1 MNLDVLDLTKSADNR
16 RCGECTLCCTLLPVK
31 SLGKGANTRCA
42 HARGLGCN
50 IYRKE
55 GFPGECALWNCRWL
69 INDDAGDL
77 QRPDRC
83 HYVIDI
89 VPDFVRA
96 ENNESR
102 AQVPIPIIQIWC
114 DPRYP
119 DAHRDPA
126 LRAWIIRQT
135 GFAALVRYNDRDA
148 LFLLPPTM
156 SDTGE
161 WEEVGGNRNRV
172 EEGTHRASEIAA
184 VLHGAGIGV
193 KVEVK
198 RH

>member
-1 MNLDVLDLTKSADNR
+1 MNTNILDLTKTADNR

-31 SLGKGANTRCA
+31 ALGKGANTRCA
-42 HARGLGCN
+42 HQRGLGCN

-77 QRPDRC
+77 QRPDRS

-89 VPDFVRA
+89 VPDFVTTGDTRA
-96 ENNESR
+96 IK
-102 AQVPIPIIQIWC
+102 IPIVQVWC

-126 LRAWIIRQT
+126 LRAWIIRQR
-135 GFAALVRYNDRDA
+135 GFAALIRYNDVDA
-148 LFLLPPTM
+148 LFLLPPYM
-156 SDTGE
+156 SDTGD
-161 WEEVGGNRNRV
+161 WEEIGGNRTRM
-172 EEGTHRASEIAA
+172 EEGTHSAA
-184 VLHGAGIGV
+184 QTAAALNQAGIGV
-193 KVEVK
+193 QIAQRKK
-198 RH
+198 LI

>member
-1 MNLDVLDLTKSADNR
+1 VNLDVLDLTKSADNR

-31 SLGKGANTRCA
+31 ALGKSANTRCA

-77 QRPDRC
+77 QRPDRS

-89 VPDFVRA
+89 VPDFVTTGDARK
-96 ENNESR
+96 
-102 AQVPIPIIQIWC
+102 VKIPIVQVWC

-126 LRAWIIRQT
+126 LRAWIIRQR
-135 GFAALVRYNDRDA
+135 GFAALIRYNDIDA

-156 SDTGE
+156 SDTGD
-161 WEEVGGNRNRV
+161 WEEIGGNRTNC
-172 EEGTHRASEIAA
+172 EEGTHRADQIAA
-184 VLHGAGIGV
+184 ALHESGIGV

>member
-1 MNLDVLDLTKSADNR
+1 VNLDILDLARSADNR

-31 SLGKGANTRCA
+31 SLSKGANTRCA

-55 GFPGECALWNCRWL
+55 GFPSECALWNCRWL

-89 VPDFVRA
+89 VPDFVTTGDTRA
-96 ENNESR
+96 IK
-102 AQVPIPIIQIWC
+102 IPIVQVWC

-135 GFAALVRYNDRDA
+135 GFAALIRYNDRDA
-148 LFLLPPTM
+148 LFLLPPYM
-156 SDTGE
+156 SDTNE
-161 WEEVGGNRNRV
+161 WEEIGGNRTNM
-172 EEGTHRASEIAA
+172 EEGTHRADQIAA
-184 VLHGAGIGV
+184 ALHESGIGV
-193 KVEVK
+193 EVVQKK
-198 RH
+198 RLL

>member
-1 MNLDVLDLTKSADNR
+1 VNLDILDLAKSADKR

-31 SLGKGANTRCA
+31 ALNKGANTRCA
-42 HARGLGCN
+42 HQRALGCN

-77 QRPDRC
+77 QRPDRS

-89 VPDFVRA
+89 VPDFVTTGDARKIK
-96 ENNESR
+96 
-102 AQVPIPIIQIWC
+102 IPIVQVWI

-119 DAHRDPA
+119 EAHRDPA

-135 GFAALVRYNDRDA
+135 GFCALVRYNDRDA
-148 LFLLPPTM
+148 LFLLPPYL

-161 WEEVGGNRNRV
+161 WEEIGGNRTSL
-172 EEGTHRASEIAA
+172 EEGTHRADQIAA
-184 VLHGAGIGV
+184 ALHEAGIGV
-193 KVEVK
+193 EIVQKT
-198 RH
+198 RLP